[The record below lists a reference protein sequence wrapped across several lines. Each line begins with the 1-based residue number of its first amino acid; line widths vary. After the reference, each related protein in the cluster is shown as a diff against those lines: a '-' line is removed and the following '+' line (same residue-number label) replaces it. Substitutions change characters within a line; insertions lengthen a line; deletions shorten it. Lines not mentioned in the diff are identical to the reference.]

1 MLPRIPPSL
10 ARHPC
15 LLTTFAALSTRFF
28 SANRAAAQELLY
40 DAYEQGRLI
49 ARRLNDYELGVYASR
64 AYLEEHGPIH
74 QRAQLER
81 QRWVGYIEDLMWTS
95 ELDYLAEISAAI
107 RPQVRISNVIS
118 QVQAVASGL
127 ALGVLPCFL
136 AAREPELVR
145 LLPQE
150 IGLRRCY
157 WLLTHADARDL
168 VRVQVV
174 AEFIRERLA
183 ARGAAFWLPSLQAGS
198 AG

>member
-1 MLPRIPPSL
+1 MTPTVVKSPCRIRRECAISISITVPNFIRSATAQTTSSPFPLKPMVS
-10 ARHPC
+10 ARCWP
-15 LLTTFAALSTRFF
+15 
-28 SANRAAAQELLY
+28 
-40 DAYEQGRLI
+40 
-49 ARRLNDYELGVYASR
+49 
-64 AYLEEHGPIH
+64 
-74 QRAQLER
+74 
-81 QRWVGYIEDLMWTS
+81 
-95 ELDYLAEISAAI
+95 SAAI